1 MGRVA
6 HPVGSPARSTA
17 HMGVH
22 TLASR
27 LVVYVSG
34 FVASLLVAH
43 ALGPTGNGHYS
54 VAMTVGTIAALVG
67 SLGFEQAQA
76 RAWSSGSVTGR
87 ALYGTAIRVSATTGL
102 AGAGLMLTLWA
113 FDEHGAFQG
122 VGLLAL
128 VIAAGV
134 VPFRVLLALL
144 RGLLIVQGGVERS
157 NVALAAGDVAR
168 TVVIGTL
175 ALTGGLSVETV
186 LAAFWLTVLL
196 PLLAHAVALGRPLPP
211 SPGFVGRQLRAGVV
225 LSPYFVFLFLNL
237 RLDVLLLAKLS
248 DARAV
253 GVYAVAVVF
262 AELLWLVTDA
272 IATAARER
280 QWGPTEE
287 DALHATAASARMSLL
302 VGLLL
307 LPILSLLAPAAIH
320 LFFGSPFADATQVL
334 WALLPAAVAMAWWRA
349 LSGGLVRF
357 GRPMQVNGVAF
368 AALATNVVL
377 NLWLIPW
384 KGIEGA
390 AMASLTSYT
399 LGALLAVGVL
409 RGKGLRTRRLLPGR
423 HDVVRL
429 VALGRRP
436 LQRVGGR
443 HQRG

>member
-6 HPVGSPARSTA
+6 QPVASPARSTA
-17 HMGVH
+17 RMGVH
-22 TLASR
+22 TLAAR

-43 ALGPTGNGHYS
+43 GLGPTGNGHYS

-76 RAWSSGSVTGR
+76 RVWSSGTVTSG
-87 ALYGTAIRVSATTGL
+87 ALYGTAIRVGGTTGL
-102 AGAGLMLTLWA
+102 AGAGLILILWA
-113 FDEHGAFQG
+113 IDRHGAFQG
-122 VGLLAL
+122 VGLVA
-128 VIAAGV
+128 VSIAAGV

-157 NVALAAGDVAR
+157 NLTLAAGDLAR
-168 TVVIGTL
+168 TVVIAIL
-175 ALTGGLSVETV
+175 SLTGALSVETV

-196 PLLAHAVALGRPLPP
+196 PLVPHAVALGRPQSP
-211 SPGFVGRQLRAGVV
+211 SPGFLGRQLRAGVV

-272 IATAARER
+272 IATGARER

-302 VGLLL
+302 VGLVL
-307 LPILSLLAPAAIH
+307 LPVLSLLAPAAIH
-320 LFFGSPFADATQVL
+320 LFFGSPFADATEVL

-368 AALATNVVL
+368 TALATNVAL
-377 NLWLIPW
+377 NVWLIPDM
-384 KGIEGA
+384 GISGA
-390 AMASLTSYT
+390 GVASLASYT

-409 RGKGLRTRRLLPGR
+409 RGQGLTPRRLLPGR
-423 HDVVRL
+423 RDVVRL

-436 LQRVGGR
+436 LQGVDGR